1 MQNRLSLPYNA
12 NMSTV
17 KEKKTRVQVL
27 AELVGKDIPAADGGD
42 YGLRV
47 FGFHDYGDGYIDVI
61 VQDID
66 WGTGDPIGP
75 IGEIDAFKMSY
86 RYDEYFAR
94 DALVTPE

>member
-1 MQNRLSLPYNA
+1 M
-12 NMSTV
+12 TD
-17 KEKKTRVQVL
+17 KKPRTQVL

-61 VQDID
+61 VQDIN

-94 DALVTPE
+94 AALVTPE